1 MYYFDLKI
9 KAVENAL
16 DWESWNLIFN
26 LQSALIEWL
35 PSLWVLVSIDISII

>member
-26 LQSALIEWL
+26 LQSALIE
-35 PSLWVLVSIDISII
+35 